1 MGKYVGIK
9 KYLEKNNMYY
19 YVVSTNDFGGVHFY
33 IRVDPITK
41 ILDFFETSD
50 MTQEAMY
57 TIDFNDPDSAI
68 KAKESS
74 INLHVTPY
82 VLLQVYRA
90 FKNNTFPEC
99 LDYLSC
105 Y

>member
-19 YVVSTNDFGGVHFY
+19 YVVSTNDFGGALFY
-33 IRVDPITK
+33 IRIDPISK

-50 MTQEAMY
+50 FNQEVVYSKDMH
-57 TIDFNDPDSAI
+57 DPDFMLE
-68 KAKESS
+68 AKNSS

-82 VLLQVYRA
+82 VLLKVYRA
-90 FKNNTFPEC
+90 IKNNDFPEY
-99 LDYLSC
+99 LDYC
-105 Y
+105 A